1 MISNQDLS
9 KVSVTNIIFHDV
21 PVNTRK
27 KGVGPL
33 LTDQETGADSQ
44 RVPLLETRVRGVL
57 GGGAAYPIEFL
68 PGSAS
73 PVPDA
78 VSLLVDKAA
87 APDCLI
93 QQSRRM
99 AAFLFD
105 IQVGSV
111 SAGLLCVLKVA
122 AGARRGV
129 AIMKLEREKGAD
141 LHLNQQGGHCSFEM
155 SVLDSLVL
163 TDGTRLFKSALFL
176 EGASGGMEAVA
187 SDNQNSASRS
197 SDVAQFWLKFLG
209 CRFVVEPRISTQRW
223 FDASVE
229 FVNDCVRDPVE
240 KNALYEHLVSEMNSN
255 KHSISPKRFISDY
268 VKRDLQQ
275 EYSEFLTK
283 NGVAL
288 RSFPKD
294 TSDIESK
301 LKRLSYHTHEGVTVT
316 APADKENLIQVASKR
331 IIVNDQLRKVSRR

>member
-9 KVSVTNIIFHDV
+9 KISVKNIIFHDV

-27 KGVGPL
+27 GGVQPL
-33 LTDQETGADSQ
+33 LTDQETVADSK
-44 RVPLLETRVRGVL
+44 RVPLLEARVRGVL

-73 PVPDA
+73 PVPEA
-78 VSLLVDKAA
+78 VSLLTDKAA
-87 APDCLI
+87 SADCLI
-93 QQSRRM
+93 QQSRAM
-99 AAFLFD
+99 ANFLFD
-105 IQVGSV
+105 VQVGPV
-111 SAGLLCVLKVA
+111 SAGLLCVLKVS
-122 AGARRGV
+122 AGVRRGV
-129 AIMKLEREKGAD
+129 AIMKLERERGAD

-176 EGASGGMEAVA
+176 ESGCGGVEAVA
-187 SDNQNSASRS
+187 SDNQNNPSRS
-197 SDVAQFWLKFLG
+197 SDVAQFWLRFLG

-223 FDASVE
+223 FDTSVE
-229 FVNDCVRDPVE
+229 FVNESVRDPVE

-255 KHSISPKRFISDY
+255 KQSVAPKKFISEY
-268 VKRDLQQ
+268 VKRELQQ
-275 EYSEFLTK
+275 EYSDFLTK

-288 RSFPKD
+288 RNFPKD

-301 LKRLSYHTHEGVTVT
+301 IRRLSYHTQEGVTVS
-316 APADKENLIQVASKR
+316 APADKENLIEVGSKR
-331 IIVNDQLRKVSRR
+331 IVVNDQLRKVSRG